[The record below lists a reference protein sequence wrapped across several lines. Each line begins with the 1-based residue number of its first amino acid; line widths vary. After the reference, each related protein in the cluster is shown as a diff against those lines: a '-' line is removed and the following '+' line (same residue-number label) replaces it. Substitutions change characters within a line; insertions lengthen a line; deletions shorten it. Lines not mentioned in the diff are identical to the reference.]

1 MPGQRSC
8 RQFLN
13 RLVNRA
19 DAGVSCGGTQ
29 DRDLE
34 VPMLYADV
42 IVVTCRCGTL
52 PLGSAA
58 HRTSIAAWQAA
69 ADHVALT
76 ARPSGPV
83 CTPVMSRDTVPAGLA
98 ALVSA

>member
-1 MPGQRSC
+1 
-8 RQFLN
+8 
-13 RLVNRA
+13 
-19 DAGVSCGGTQ
+19 
-29 DRDLE
+29 
-34 VPMLYADV
+34 MLLTEI

-83 CTPVMSRDTVPAGLA
+83 CTPQMARDMVPAALA
-98 ALVSA
+98 AAVSA